1 MSQEARP
8 HVYPLLPQNEGT
20 FLNSGNEPTHEG
32 SQVIALQPVAATENN
47 PTAGI
52 LNWKKQLSHNGIY

>member
-8 HVYPLLPQNEGT
+8 QVYPLLPQNEGT
-20 FLNSGNEPTHEG
+20 FLNSGNEPSHEG

-47 PTAGI
+47 PTAGS
-52 LNWKKQLSHNGIY
+52 LNCKNKI

>member
-8 HVYPLLPQNEGT
+8 QVYPLLPQNEGT
-20 FLNSGNEPTHEG
+20 FLNGGNEPTNQD

-47 PTAGI
+47 PTAGS
-52 LNWKKQLSHNGIY
+52 LNWKYRI

>member
-8 HVYPLLPQNEGT
+8 QVYPLLPQNEGT

-52 LNWKKQLSHNGIY
+52 LNWKNNS